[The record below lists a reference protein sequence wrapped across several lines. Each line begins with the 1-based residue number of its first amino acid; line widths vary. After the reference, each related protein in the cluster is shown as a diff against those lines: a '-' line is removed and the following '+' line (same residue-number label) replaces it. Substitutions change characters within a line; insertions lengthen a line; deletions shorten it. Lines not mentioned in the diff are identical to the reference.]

1 MSTLYLTLMAVL
13 FSGFGARD
21 QVRIAAR
28 SLEQGP
34 QLAVLLPVVAI
45 SIATAVFAA
54 WAATLI
60 APLLLPPARQ
70 VLLALALLFAG
81 GESLVLVPRYR
92 PQETSPSLGVLAI
105 IVLAHQLTDSA
116 RFLVFGIAVATN
128 AELPAGIGGA
138 LGGVV
143 LIAAAWG
150 FPALFTHSRTR
161 LLRRLAGA
169 GLLLLAVYIGLRALG
184 KI

>member
-1 MSTLYLTLMAVL
+1 MSALYLTLMAVL

-28 SLEQGP
+28 SLQHGP
-34 QLAVLLPVVAI
+34 RLAVLVPVVAI

-60 APLLLPPARQ
+60 APLLPPPARL
-70 VLLALALLFAG
+70 VLLAMALLFAG

-92 PQETSPSLGVLAI
+92 PAETSPSLGVLVI
-105 IVLAHQLTDSA
+105 TVLAHQLTDSA

-128 AELPAGIGGA
+128 AALPAGIGGA

-143 LIAAAWG
+143 LIVGAWG
-150 FPALFTHSRTR
+150 FPALFTHPRTR
-161 LLRRLAGA
+161 LMRRLAGVI
-169 GLLLLAVYIGLRALG
+169 LMVLAVYVGLQAFG